1 MGQPKNGQLIR
12 NFKNI
17 FICLNYD
24 LFEISKR
31 MNHIDDYSDFN
42 DFEFLVM
49 SLEDRRYLKHCGYDF
64 KACLR
69 EAIKMIAKKKHGGAS
84 TIDMQMVRTITN
96 FRELTFYRKL
106 YEVIL
111 SILVNYKFS
120 KKQIIRCYL
129 NNAFFGTRLY
139 GYESA
144 TIKTFGKNFESLDYE
159 EKAFLAAML
168 LRPKPLK
175 ENEKWRQLVIVRAI
189 YAQRMRSLVK
199 QSKN

>member
-1 MGQPKNGQLIR
+1 MDQPKNGQLIR

-31 MNHIDDYSDFN
+31 MNNIDDYTEFN

-69 EAIKMIAKKKHGGAS
+69 ETIKMIAKKKHGGAS

-96 FRELTFYRKL
+96 FRQLTLYRKL
-106 YEVIL
+106 YEIIL

-129 NNAFFGTRLY
+129 NYAFFGTGLY
-139 GYESA
+139 GYKFSS
-144 TIKTFGKNFESLDYE
+144 IKTFGKNFESLDYE

-175 ENEKWRQLVIVRAI
+175 ENEKWRQSVIVRAI
-189 YAQRMRSLVK
+189 YAQRMRGLVK

>member
-1 MGQPKNGQLIR
+1 MDQPKNGQIIR
-12 NFKNI
+12 NVKNI

-24 LFEISKR
+24 LFEISNK
-31 MNHIDDYSDFN
+31 MQGIDNYSEFD

-49 SLEDRRYLKHCGYDF
+49 SLEDRRFLRHCGYDF

-69 EAIKMIAKKKHGGAS
+69 EIFKFLSRRRHGGAS

-96 FRELTFYRKL
+96 FRDLTFYRKL
-106 YEVIL
+106 YEIIL

-129 NNAFFGTRLY
+129 KNAFFGTRLY
-139 GYESA
+139 GYEAAAS
-144 TIKTFGKNFESLDYE
+144 KTFNKQFESLDYY

-168 LRPKPLK
+168 LRPKPLV
-175 ENEKWRQLVIVRAI
+175 ENEKWRQSVIIRAM
-189 YAQRMRSLVK
+189 YAQRMRVFVK
-199 QSKN
+199 

>member
-1 MGQPKNGQLIR
+1 MDQPKNGQLIR
-12 NFKNI
+12 NLKNF

-24 LFEISKR
+24 LFEISKK
-31 MNHIDDYSDFN
+31 MNNIDNFSEFN

-69 EAIKMIAKKKHGGAS
+69 EVFKKISMRKHGGAS
-84 TIDMQMVRTITN
+84 TIDMQMVRTITD
-96 FRELTFYRKL
+96 FRDLTLYRKL
-106 YEVIL
+106 YEIIL
-111 SILVNYKFS
+111 SVLVNYKFS

-129 NNAFFGTRLY
+129 KNAFFGTRLY
-139 GYESA
+139 GYEVAASE
-144 TIKTFGKNFESLDYE
+144 TFNKNFECLDYY

-168 LRPKPLK
+168 LRPKPLRC
-175 ENEKWRQLVIVRAI
+175 NERWRQSVISRAM
-189 YAQRMRSLVK
+189 YAQRMRAFVK